1 MYYSLHRC
9 ALIAMIIGLV
19 SPPAFASPLR
29 DTPIVKAV
37 RQAAPSVVNIRGRKA
52 VSTAAGRGGG
62 EFRGKEVDGMGTG
75 IIVDSRGYILTN
87 YHVVAGVSRINVT
100 LKDKSIHLATLLTY
114 DQPTDLAI
122 VKIDCSRNLPV
133 IRFGTSSDLMPG
145 ETVIALGNAY
155 GYEHSVTK
163 GIISALHRNVTVSET
178 QSYED
183 LIQTDASINPGN
195 SGGPLLNID
204 GDLIGI
210 NVAVRMGAQ
219 GIGFALP
226 INKVVDVTS
235 RMLHQLHPHLSPIGM
250 ETDMLSTDD
259 RHFLQVTHVAQK
271 SIAQAAGLRI
281 QDRITSVNGKP
292 AQTKLDVE
300 FGLINAEDGDQI
312 SFEFLRQ
319 GKSDSV
325 SLPVQSSLKTPE
337 GIADF
342 AWQRL
347 GLRIKPAPAELFRTR
362 KDDYHG
368 GLEVVAVR
376 AKSPAHAQGIRS
388 GDVLLG
394 LHTWETLS
402 LNNLAYIFGNED
414 FHARLPV
421 KFYLLRDRE
430 TLFGTISLDSKD
442 RR

>member
-1 MYYSLHRC
+1 
-9 ALIAMIIGLV
+9 LV
-19 SPPAFASPLR
+19 TFDR
-29 DTPIVKAV
+29 
-37 RQAAPSVVNIRGRKA
+37 
-52 VSTAAGRGGG
+52 
-62 EFRGKEVDGMGTG
+62 
-75 IIVDSRGYILTN
+75 
-87 YHVVAGVSRINVT
+87 
-100 LKDKSIHLATLLTY
+100 
-114 DQPTDLAI
+114 PTDLAI
-122 VKIDCSRNLPV
+122 VKIDSSRNLPV

-145 ETVIALGNAY
+145 ETVVALGNAY

-226 INKVVDVTS
+226 INKVIDVTS

-250 ETDMLSTDD
+250 ETDMLTTDD
-259 RHFLQVTHVAQK
+259 RHVLQVTRVAQK
-271 SIAQAAGLRI
+271 GIAQEAGLRI

-300 FGLINAEDGDQI
+300 FSLINAEDGDQI
-312 SFEFLRQ
+312 SLGFLRQ
-319 GKSDSV
+319 GKAESV
-325 SLPVQSSLKTPE
+325 SLPVQSSLKTPDA
-337 GIADF
+337 IADF

-347 GLRIKPAPAELFRTR
+347 GLRVKPAPAELFRTR

-368 GLEVVAVR
+368 GLEVIAVR

-402 LNNLAYIFGNED
+402 LNNLAYIFGNEE

-421 KFYLLRDRE
+421 KFYLLRGRE
-430 TLFGTISLDSKD
+430 TLFGTISLDSKAH
-442 RR
+442 R